1 MRPVGTHSDTM
12 DFVGQARGI
21 HFCANVASLLCLLH
35 GAGENV
41 HPFPHDG
48 GNTVVDDAAPAI
60 KFKRSGAEETAP
72 TEYALL
78 HQDKPQI
85 DEAPKSGHAPGSGD
99 SRPRD
104 LVDENLT
111 GNLDGGQLQL
121 FLGTKVCKKTALAH
135 AKLGGE
141 GTDGQAVEAV
151 HGGDVHG

>member
-1 MRPVGTHSDTM
+1 MYRVLAIAI
-12 DFVGQARGI
+12 F
-21 HFCANVASLLCLLH
+21 L
-35 GAGENV
+35 
-41 HPFPHDG
+41 
-48 GNTVVDDAAPAI
+48 AAAVSGL
-60 KFKRSGAEETAP
+60 KLKRSGAEETAP

-151 HGGDVHG
+151 HGGDVHGAGEDGFASAKAASLRARSTGLARGTGNGWHEKIVTRVNK